1 MAWTTPATWT
11 DGVAVTAAQLNAQI
25 RDNLRYLKGLDG
37 VPYIEAAVELPEM
50 TTPSTP
56 ASGRGR
62 VFIGNTGVRNGVASC
77 VDDTGAIYQ
86 MVRYDEGTF
95 TPTFV
100 GSTGAGSYTYA
111 LQVGRYERIGRT
123 IHLRGQIAISAI
135 GIAPSGEMRIGGLP
149 FVAAQ
154 NGGVSFTYIRHFNY
168 ATGAL
173 QLVGYIAAGTD
184 YITLSESF
192 DNTSEANT
200 PAANFSNPF
209 CQLRFVG
216 SYEA

>member
-86 MVRYDEGTF
+86 MVRYEEGTF
-95 TPTFV
+95 TPIFV
-100 GSTGAGSYTYA
+100 GSTDAGSYTYA

-123 IHLRGQIAISAI
+123 IHLRGAMTISAI
-135 GIAPSGEMRIGGLP
+135 NIAPSGTMRIGGLP

-154 NGGVSFTYIRHFNY
+154 HGGVSFTQIRNFNY

-173 QLVGYIAAGTD
+173 QLVGYIAAGRD
-184 YITLSESF
+184 YITLLETV
-192 DNTSEANT
+192 DNTAGVDT
-200 PAANFSNPF
+200 PAANFTNPS
-209 CQLRFVG
+209 CQLWFVG
-216 SYEA
+216 SYEV